1 MIINDQGMDNLTN
14 AIVAQ
19 AAKDYE
25 DALRCDDESMIRECE
40 RFFRSRWYRMLT
52 TVDGEYLISELQK
65 KATEPLDETNQIQ
78 IGAR

>member
-25 DALRCDDESMIRECE
+25 DALRCGDEDMVQECE

-52 TVDGEYLISELQK
+52 RIDGEYLINELQK
-65 KATEPLDETNQIQ
+65 KAKEPLDETNQI
-78 IGAR
+78 